1 MKYPKLHSAFSKLV
15 EERIVPKDVTNYLK
29 EFLCVIY
36 GYIQETTVNAVI
48 TKMLKKMVGEDEGLT
63 SRSKVD

>member
-1 MKYPKLHSAFSKLV
+1 MLSVNLV
-15 EERIVPKDVTNYLK
+15 KNELYLNVTNYLK
-29 EFLCVIY
+29 EFICVIY
-36 GYIQETTVNAVI
+36 GYVQETPVNEVI